1 MHRYHVKWSE
11 NGTWE
16 RICERLRD
24 QVRER
29 EGRDA
34 DPSAGVIDA
43 RSARGAATV
52 TSSTRGF
59 DAGKKVS
66 GRETFGVVHA
76 LGLLIAVFVVAANVS
91 DNVGG
96 IAVVDRARHRSS
108 RLSKIWCDG
117 GFKKTFIAACGAH
130 HISAEVVNKIHDH
143 RFEVLPR
150 RWVVERTWSWL
161 MNNRRLQVDYERN
174 RIVSEGFVW
183 AAHSRLLLRRLTDPV
198 IA

>member
-1 MHRYHVKWSE
+1 VHRYHVKWSE